1 MKKCEKGT
9 PGYLRE
15 KLKIEIVRTIAY
27 FAIVIAVFLLGYSQ
41 THSKK
46 NLLTVV
52 AVVGCLPACKALVG
66 VITRIPYKTVSQEK
80 ADEIAKK
87 ASHLTVIY
95 DLVVTSTE
103 KIMPIDC
110 IVISGDK
117 VFGYTTGKKINLQ
130 DTSVYLRKMLRLNDL
145 PEVSVKIYDQ
155 YKALLSIVEGLENIA
170 MIEKKKADTKE
181 HEGKIAQVIMNI
193 SL

>member
-1 MKKCEKGT
+1 MIKCAKGT

-15 KLKIEIVRTIAY
+15 KLKLEILRTAVY

-66 VITRIPYKTVSQEK
+66 VITRIPYKTVDQALPDEIGEK
-80 ADEIAKK
+80 AP
-87 ASHLTVIY
+87 HLTVIY

-110 IVISGDK
+110 MVVSHQK
-117 VFGYTTGKKINLQ
+117 VYGYTTGKKVDLQ
-130 DTSVYLRKMLRLNDL
+130 ETAAYLRKMLRQNDL
-145 PEVSVKIYDQ
+145 PEVSVKMYSQ
-155 YKALLSIVEGLENIA
+155 YKQFLSIVEGLENIA
-170 MIEKKKADTKE
+170 AVEKSDTKE
-181 HEGKIAQVIMNI
+181 EEPRTAHVIMNL

>member
-1 MKKCEKGT
+1 MRKCEKGT
-9 PGYLRE
+9 PGYLRD
-15 KLKIEIVRTIAY
+15 KLKLEILRTIVY
-27 FAIVIAVFLLGYSQ
+27 FAIVAAVFLLGYSQ

-66 VITRIPYKTVSQEK
+66 VITRIPYKTIDQAT
-80 ADEIAKK
+80 ADEIAAK

-110 IVISGDK
+110 MVVSGNK
-117 VFGYTTGKKINLQ
+117 VFGYTSGKKINLQ
-130 DTSVYLRKMLRLNDL
+130 ETAAYIRKMLRQNNQ

-155 YKALLSIVEGLENIA
+155 YKSFLAIAEGLENIA
-170 MIEKKKADTKE
+170 AVEKADTKE
-181 HEGKIAQVIMNI
+181 QEMQIARVIMNI

>member
-1 MKKCEKGT
+1 MTKCEKGT

-15 KLKIEIVRTIAY
+15 KLKAEILRTVVY
-27 FAIVIAVFLLGYSQ
+27 FAIVAAVFLLGYSQ

-66 VITRIPYKTVSQEK
+66 VITRIPYKTVDPAL
-80 ADEIAKK
+80 ADEV
-87 ASHLTVIY
+87 ASKSLHLTAIY

-110 IVISGDK
+110 MVISHEK
-117 VFGYTTGKKINLQ
+117 VFGYTSGKKVDLQ
-130 DTSVYLRKMLRLNDL
+130 ETASYLRKMLQRNDF
-145 PEVSVKIYDQ
+145 PGVSVKLYDQ
-155 YKALLSIVEGLENIA
+155 YKPFLSIVEGLENIA
-170 MIEKKKADTKE
+170 AVEKADTKE
-181 HEGKIAQVIMNI
+181 EERQIAQVILNL

>member
-1 MKKCEKGT
+1 MIKCEKGT

-15 KLKIEIVRTIAY
+15 KLKIEILRTVVY

-66 VITRIPYKTVSQEK
+66 VITRIPYQTVDP
-80 ADEIAKK
+80 ALPDEIGGK

-95 DLVVTSTE
+95 DLEVTSTE

-110 IVISGDK
+110 MVISHQK
-117 VFGYTTGKKINLQ
+117 VYGYTTGKKVDLQ
-130 DTSVYLRKMLRLNDL
+130 ETAAYLRKMLRQNDF
-145 PEVSVKIYDQ
+145 PEVSVKMYDQ
-155 YKALLSIVEGLENIA
+155 YKQFLSIVEGLENIA
-170 MIEKKKADTKE
+170 AVEKADMKE
-181 HEGKIAQVIMNI
+181 EEGQIAHVIMNL

>member
-9 PGYLRE
+9 PGYLCE

-27 FAIVIAVFLLGYSQ
+27 FAIVTAVFLLGYSQ

-66 VITRIPYKTVSQEK
+66 VITRIPYKTIDQAT
-80 ADEIAKK
+80 ADEIAGK
-87 ASHLTVIY
+87 SPHLTVIY

-110 IVISGDK
+110 MVISSDK

-130 DTSVYLRKMLRLNDL
+130 DTAAYLRKMLRQNDL

-155 YKALLSIVEGLENIA
+155 YKPFLSIVEGLENIA
-170 MIEKKKADTKE
+170 AVEKADTKE
-181 HEGKIAQVIMNI
+181 QERQIAHVIMNI

>member
-9 PGYLRE
+9 PGYLSQ
-15 KLKIEIVRTIAY
+15 KLKIEILRTIVY
-27 FAIVIAVFLLGYSQ
+27 FAIVAAVFLLGYSQ

-66 VITRIPYKTVSQEK
+66 VITRIPYRTIDLAL
-80 ADEIAKK
+80 ADEIAGK
-87 ASHLTVIY
+87 ALHLTVIY

-110 IVISGDK
+110 MVISGGK
-117 VFGYTTGKKINLQ
+117 VFGYSSGEKINLQ
-130 DTSVYLRKMLRLNDL
+130 DTSAYIRKILRKNNL
-145 PEVSVKIYDQ
+145 PEVSVKIYGQ
-155 YKALLSIVEGLENIA
+155 YKSFLSIVEGLENIA
-170 MIEKKKADTKE
+170 AVEKADTKE
-181 HEGKIAQVIMNI
+181 YEKRIAQVIMNI

>member
-15 KLKIEIVRTIAY
+15 KLKVEILRTIIY
-27 FAIVIAVFLLGYSQ
+27 FAIVAAVFLLGYSQ
-41 THSKK
+41 THSNK

-66 VITRIPYKTVSQEK
+66 VITRLPYQTVEPALAEEVSQKSEN
-80 ADEIAKK
+80 
-87 ASHLTVIY
+87 LTVIY
-95 DLVVTSTE
+95 DLVITSTE

-110 IVISGDK
+110 IVVSGDK
-117 VFGYTTGKKINLQ
+117 VFGYTSNTKIDLKSTSSYIRKILQ
-130 DTSVYLRKMLRLNDL
+130 QNNFS
-145 PEVSVKIYDQ
+145 EVSVKLFDEFRSFI
-155 YKALLSIVEGLENIA
+155 AIVEGLDNIA
-170 MIEKKKADTKE
+170 AVEKADTKE
-181 HEGKIAQVIMNI
+181 YERQIAHLIMNI

>member
-15 KLKIEIVRTIAY
+15 KLKMEILRTVIY
-27 FAIVIAVFLLGYSQ
+27 FMIVAAVFLLGYSQ
-41 THSKK
+41 THSNK

-66 VITRIPYKTVSQEK
+66 VITRFPYRTIDSALAEEVAEK
-80 ADEIAKK
+80 S
-87 ASHLTVIY
+87 SHLTVIY
-95 DLVVTSTE
+95 DLVITSTE

-110 IVISGDK
+110 IVVSGDK
-117 VFGYTTGKKINLQ
+117 VFGYTSNKKTELKSTSSFIRKILQ
-130 DTSVYLRKMLRLNDL
+130 QNGM
-145 PEVSVKIYDQ
+145 EGVSVKLFDEF
-155 YKALLSIVEGLENIA
+155 KPFLAIVEGLENIA
-170 MIEKKKADTKE
+170 AVEKADTKE
-181 HEGKIAQVIMNI
+181 YETKIAHLIMNI

>member
-15 KLKIEIVRTIAY
+15 KLKLEILRTVIY
-27 FAIVIAVFLLGYSQ
+27 FMIVAAVFLLGYSQ

-66 VITRIPYKTVSQEK
+66 VMIRFPYRTVEPALAEEVAGKSL
-80 ADEIAKK
+80 
-87 ASHLTVIY
+87 HLTVIY
-95 DLVVTSTE
+95 DLVITSTE
-103 KIMPIDC
+103 KIMPVDC
-110 IVISGDK
+110 IAVSGDK
-117 VFGYTTGKKINLQ
+117 VFGYASNKKTELKPAASFIRKILQ
-130 DTSVYLRKMLRLNDL
+130 QNGMDG
-145 PEVSVKIYDQ
+145 VSVKLFDEFKPFI
-155 YKALLSIVEGLENIA
+155 AIVEGLENIA
-170 MIEKKKADTKE
+170 AVEKGDTKE
-181 HEGKIAQVIMNI
+181 YEAKIADLILNI

>member
-1 MKKCEKGT
+1 MKKCEKGR

-27 FAIVIAVFLLGYSQ
+27 FAIVAAVFLLGYSQ

-66 VITRIPYKTVSQEK
+66 VITRIPYRTIDPAI
-80 ADEIAKK
+80 ADEIAGK
-87 ASHLTVIY
+87 ALHLTVIY

-110 IVISGDK
+110 MVISGDK
-117 VFGYTTGKKINLQ
+117 VFGYTSGKKVNVQ
-130 DTSVYLRKMLRLNDL
+130 ETASYLRKMLRQNDL

-155 YKALLSIVEGLENIA
+155 YKSFLSIVEGLENIA
-170 MIEKKKADTKE
+170 SVEKADTKE
-181 HEGKIAQVIMNI
+181 HERQIAHVIMNI

>member
-1 MKKCEKGT
+1 MIKCEKGT

-15 KLKIEIVRTIAY
+15 KLKIEILRTVVY

-66 VITRIPYKTVSQEK
+66 VITRIPYQTVDP
-80 ADEIAKK
+80 ALPDEIGGK

-110 IVISGDK
+110 MVISHQK
-117 VFGYTTGKKINLQ
+117 VYGYTTGK
-130 DTSVYLRKMLRLNDL
+130 
-145 PEVSVKIYDQ
+145 
-155 YKALLSIVEGLENIA
+155 
-170 MIEKKKADTKE
+170 
-181 HEGKIAQVIMNI
+181 
-193 SL
+193 

>member
-1 MKKCEKGT
+1 MTKCEKGT

-15 KLKIEIVRTIAY
+15 KLKTEILRTAVY
-27 FAIVIAVFLLGYSQ
+27 FAIVAAVFLLGYSQ

-66 VITRIPYKTVSQEK
+66 VITRIPYKTVDRAL
-80 ADEIAKK
+80 ADEV
-87 ASHLTVIY
+87 ASKSPHLTAVY

-110 IVISGDK
+110 MVISHEK
-117 VFGYTTGKKINLQ
+117 VFGYTSSKKVNLQ
-130 DTSVYLRKMLRLNDL
+130 ETASYLRKMLQKNDL
-145 PEVSVKIYDQ
+145 PQVSVKLYDQ
-155 YKALLSIVEGLENIA
+155 YKPFLSIVEGLENIA
-170 MIEKKKADTKE
+170 AVEKADTKE
-181 HEGKIAQVIMNI
+181 GERQIAQVILNL

>member
-9 PGYLRE
+9 HGYLRW
-15 KLKIEIVRTIAY
+15 KLRIEILRTAVY
-27 FAIVIAVFLLGYSQ
+27 FAIVAAVYLLGYSQ
-41 THSKK
+41 THSNK

-66 VITRIPYKTVSQEK
+66 VITRFPYKTVDQAVAEEVSGK
-80 ADEIAKK
+80 
-87 ASHLTVIY
+87 SMHLTTVY
-95 DLVVTSTE
+95 DLVVTSSE

-117 VFGYTTGKKINLQ
+117 VFGYTSHPKTGLK
-130 DTSVYLRKMLRLNDL
+130 DTSSYLRKMLELNGM
-145 PEVSVKIYDQ
+145 EGVSVKLYSEFRSFI
-155 YKALLSIVEGLENIA
+155 AIVEGLENIA
-170 MIEKKKADTKE
+170 AVEKADTKE
-181 HEGKIAQVIMNI
+181 YEEQIAHLIMNL

>member
-27 FAIVIAVFLLGYSQ
+27 FAIVAAVFLLGYSQ

-66 VITRIPYKTVSQEK
+66 VIARIPYRTIDPAI
-80 ADEIAKK
+80 ADEIAGK
-87 ASHLTVIY
+87 ALYLTVIY

-110 IVISGDK
+110 MVISGDK
-117 VFGYTTGKKINLQ
+117 VFGYTSGKKVNVQ
-130 DTSVYLRKMLRLNDL
+130 ETASYLRKMLRQNDL

-155 YKALLSIVEGLENIA
+155 YKSFLSIVEGLENIA
-170 MIEKKKADTKE
+170 SVEKADTKE
-181 HEGKIAQVIMNI
+181 HERQIAHVIMNI

>member
-1 MKKCEKGT
+1 MRTCEKGT
-9 PGYLRE
+9 PGYLRD
-15 KLKIEIVRTIAY
+15 KLKIEIIRTIAY
-27 FAIVIAVFLLGYSQ
+27 FAIVTAVFLLGYSQ

-66 VITRIPYKTVSQEK
+66 VITRIPYKTIDQTL
-80 ADEIAKK
+80 AGEIAGK

-110 IVISGDK
+110 MVISGHK
-117 VFGYTTGKKINLQ
+117 VFGYTSGKK
-130 DTSVYLRKMLRLNDL
+130 
-145 PEVSVKIYDQ
+145 
-155 YKALLSIVEGLENIA
+155 
-170 MIEKKKADTKE
+170 
-181 HEGKIAQVIMNI
+181 
-193 SL
+193 

>member
-1 MKKCEKGT
+1 MIKCEKGT

-15 KLKIEIVRTIAY
+15 KLKIEILRTAVY

-66 VITRIPYKTVSQEK
+66 VITRIPYKTVDPAL
-80 ADEIAKK
+80 ADEIAAK
-87 ASHLTVIY
+87 SPHLTVIY

-110 IVISGDK
+110 MVISHEK
-117 VFGYTTGKKINLQ
+117 VFGYTSGKKVDLQ
-130 DTSVYLRKMLRLNDL
+130 ETAAYLRKMLRQNDL
-145 PEVSVKIYDQ
+145 PGVSVKMYDQ
-155 YKALLSIVEGLENIA
+155 YKSFLSIVEGLENIA
-170 MIEKKKADTKE
+170 AVEKADTKE
-181 HEGKIAQVIMNI
+181 AERQTAHVIMNI

>member
-1 MKKCEKGT
+1 MIKCEKGT

-15 KLKIEIVRTIAY
+15 KLKIEILRTVVY

-66 VITRIPYKTVSQEK
+66 VITRIPYKTIDPAEAEEVAGK
-80 ADEIAKK
+80 AL
-87 ASHLTVIY
+87 HLTVIY

-110 IVISGDK
+110 MAISGDK
-117 VFGYTTGKKINLQ
+117 VFGYTSGKKVDLK
-130 DTSVYLRKMLRLNDL
+130 DTAAYLRKMLRQNDL
-145 PEVSVKIYDQ
+145 PEVSVKLYDQ
-155 YKALLSIVEGLENIA
+155 YKSFLSIVEGLENIA
-170 MIEKKKADTKE
+170 AVEKADTKE
-181 HEGKIAQVIMNI
+181 HERQIAHVIMNI

>member
-9 PGYLRE
+9 PGYLSQ
-15 KLKIEIVRTIAY
+15 KLKIEILRTIVY
-27 FAIVIAVFLLGYSQ
+27 FAIVAAVFLLGYSQ

-66 VITRIPYKTVSQEK
+66 VITRIPYRTIDLAL
-80 ADEIAKK
+80 ADEIAGK
-87 ASHLTVIY
+87 ALHLTVIY

-110 IVISGDK
+110 MVISGGK
-117 VFGYTTGKKINLQ
+117 VFGYSSGEKINLQ
-130 DTSVYLRKMLRLNDL
+130 DTSAYIRKILRQNNL
-145 PEVSVKIYDQ
+145 PEVSVKIYGQ
-155 YKALLSIVEGLENIA
+155 YKSFLSIVEGLENIA
-170 MIEKKKADTKE
+170 AVEKADTKE
-181 HEGKIAQVIMNI
+181 YEKRIAQVIMNI